1 MEKDNITLDPFFQV
15 LNTKFKDLID
25 LISNK
30 EYILI
35 APAKSLVTESELTLK
50 FYYNHIYKVSKYDPT
65 LYINLNGKILKY
77 EGNHFDTFLNWSKDL
92 NLEIKDVI
100 QFNFGN
106 NINIQCYQLANA
118 ACDESIEGNISY
130 LNKDKDLNKDDEVP
144 SCKSINDYLK
154 FFDNL
159 KGENA
164 EKAKIALKDL
174 IYELKHNVV
183 FMKGYESS
191 YVKIFNEKVNKY
203 CDYYIRGKESKNGSD
218 NIKPLLSKKNG
229 DNIVHQLTESLIFSN
244 LYDFLKKHLNQF
256 FKEKN
261 DEMRKNI
268 KDNIYKYELNGLNI
282 DENCKSC
289 KLEKAI
295 DKLNEIEKFK
305 TIFEKVRLL
314 IEVNNLIIEEVKN
327 VYETKTKK
335 TFNSDSDQLLQFWIF
350 VITHSKIINLFAEVF
365 FLTSFILSRGFGPE
379 AFVQTTFLTA
389 CSILEKE
396 LVKGNKVV
404 SAQKIEAQYIS
415 LNES

>member
-1 MEKDNITLDPFFQV
+1 
-15 LNTKFKDLID
+15 
-25 LISNK
+25 
-30 EYILI
+30 
-35 APAKSLVTESELTLK
+35 
-50 FYYNHIYKVSKYDPT
+50 
-65 LYINLNGKILKY
+65 
-77 EGNHFDTFLNWSKDL
+77 
-92 NLEIKDVI
+92 
-100 QFNFGN
+100 
-106 NINIQCYQLANA
+106 
-118 ACDESIEGNISY
+118 
-130 LNKDKDLNKDDEVP
+130 
-144 SCKSINDYLK
+144 
-154 FFDNL
+154 
-159 KGENA
+159 
-164 EKAKIALKDL
+164 
-174 IYELKHNVV
+174 
-183 FMKGYESS
+183 MKGYESS

>member
-1 MEKDNITLDPFFQV
+1 MEKENATLDPFFQV
-15 LNTKFKDLID
+15 LKTKFPELIE
-25 LISNK
+25 LITDK
-30 EYILI
+30 GYILI
-35 APAKSLVTESELTLK
+35 APAKSVITVNDLTLK

-65 LYINLNGKILKY
+65 LYINLNGKIIKY
-77 EGNHFDTFLNWSKDL
+77 EGNHFDTFLNWTKEL

-130 LNKDKDLNKDDEVP
+130 SNKDKDLNKDDEVP

-154 FFDNL
+154 FFENL

-295 DKLNEIEKFK
+295 DKLNEIEKYK

-404 SAQKIEAQYIS
+404 SA
-415 LNES
+415 

>member
-1 MEKDNITLDPFFQV
+1 MEKENILDPFFQT
-15 LNTKFKDLID
+15 LKTKFPELLE
-25 LISNK
+25 LISKNK
-30 EYILI
+30 YILI
-35 APAKSLVTESELTLK
+35 VPAKSLITESTLTLQ
-50 FYYNHIYKVSKYDPT
+50 FYYNHIFSISKYDPT
-65 LYINLNGKILKY
+65 LYINLNGKIIKY
-77 EGNHFDTFLNWSKDL
+77 EGNHFDTFLNWTKEL

-130 LNKDKDLNKDDEVP
+130 SNKDKDLNKDDEVP

-154 FFDNL
+154 FFENL

-295 DKLNEIEKFK
+295 DKLNEIEKYK

-415 LNES
+415 LNDS